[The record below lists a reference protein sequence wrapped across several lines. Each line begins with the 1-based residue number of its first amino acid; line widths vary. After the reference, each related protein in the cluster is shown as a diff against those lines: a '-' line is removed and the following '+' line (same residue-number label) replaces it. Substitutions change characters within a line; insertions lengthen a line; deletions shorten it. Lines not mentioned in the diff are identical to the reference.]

1 MPGRAPKTDGQKI
14 ESMNTHSVGFIG
26 LGRMGLGMASNL
38 ARAGVP
44 LTVYDARPQ
53 AMEACVG
60 LGASIASDAADLAA
74 RVQYLFLCLPSETE
88 VDDVLFA
95 KQGVVT
101 TAADGLVIVD
111 TTTMNYGA
119 ALRLAEKSQQAGLHY
134 SDCPISGMP
143 FRAEDGTLTMM
154 FGGRGEM
161 FTDARPY
168 LDIMGKFIVHCGE
181 VGMGQLMKA
190 VNNIVYNVNIAAICE
205 VMPLAVKAGLAP
217 DKLAEVLTTASSRS
231 FASEYFVPRILERK
245 FDGDFSLQAA
255 FKDIVNIQEAAARY
269 QATMPVVD
277 AMVSTYQSAIDM
289 GFGEQPKSAMVK
301 VYERQLGQEVRSRK
315 SVRDE

>member
-1 MPGRAPKTDGQKI
+1 
-14 ESMNTHSVGFIG
+14 MNKHAVGFIG

-38 ARAGVP
+38 AKAGVP

-53 AMEACVG
+53 AMEACVA
-60 LGASIASDAADLAA
+60 LGASVASDAADLAS
-74 RVQYLFLCLPSETE
+74 RVEYLFLCLPSETE
-88 VDDVLFA
+88 VGDVLFG

-101 TAADGLVIVD
+101 KAADGLVIVD
-111 TTTMNYGA
+111 TTTMNYRA
-119 ALRLAEKSQQAGLHY
+119 ALRLAEKSQQAGLPY

-143 FRAEDGTLTMM
+143 MRAENGTLTMM
-154 FGGRGEM
+154 FGGRDEM
-161 FTDARPY
+161 FSTARPY
-168 LDIMGKFIVHCGE
+168 LDIMGQFVVHCGE

-190 VNNIVYNVNIAAICE
+190 VNNIIYNVNIAAICE

-255 FKDIVNIQEAAARY
+255 FKDIVNIQETAARF

-289 GFGEQPKSAMVK
+289 GFGDQPKSAMVK
-301 VYERQLGQEVRSRK
+301 VYEQQLDQEVHLHK
-315 SVRDE
+315 GGT